1 MTKTKEIEIIE
12 KNYELIK
19 FEDGDFTLD
28 VNVSPN
34 EDTVWL
40 SQVQI
45 AELFERARNTITEH
59 INNIINEKELEL
71 IAVSRKI
78 RHTASDGK
86 TYDVVFYNLDMIL
99 SIGYRVKSKRG
110 NLFRRWANSILKQYL
125 MKGCV
130 INEIRCIAH
139 SDNLIQMNNA
149 INQMNSAITNF
160 NTRLSNVELRLDNI
174 NSIDIFKDKIFY
186 NGEIFEGYSFIKNLF
201 NKAKNRIIIID
212 AYLDYSVLEMLIGIT
227 IPIIIYIYPSSPI
240 TNKEISLFQQN
251 HDLTI
256 IRTNK
261 YHDRFIVIDDEL
273 YNVGSSIKDIGKKIS
288 QISKLENIDIDDLL
302 NKYLD

>member
-1 MTKTKEIEIIE
+1 MNDNNEIVEIE

-86 TYDVVFYNLDMIL
+86 TYDVVFYILDMIL

-130 INEIRCIAH
+130 INEIRCTAH

-227 IPIIIYIYPSSPI
+227 IHIIIYIYPSSPI

-288 QISKLENIDIDDLL
+288 QISKLESIDIDDLL
-302 NKYLD
+302 NRYLY

>member
-1 MTKTKEIEIIE
+1 MNDNNEIVEIE

-99 SIGYRVKSKRG
+99 SIGYRVKSRRG

-149 INQMNSAITNF
+149 INKINS
-160 NTRLSNVELRLDNI
+160 NI
-174 NSIDIFKDKIFY
+174 NDFK
-186 NGEIFEGYSFIKNLF
+186 
-201 NKAKNRIIIID
+201 
-212 AYLDYSVLEMLIGIT
+212 
-227 IPIIIYIYPSSPI
+227 
-240 TNKEISLFQQN
+240 
-251 HDLTI
+251 
-256 IRTNK
+256 
-261 YHDRFIVIDDEL
+261 
-273 YNVGSSIKDIGKKIS
+273 
-288 QISKLENIDIDDLL
+288 
-302 NKYLD
+302 